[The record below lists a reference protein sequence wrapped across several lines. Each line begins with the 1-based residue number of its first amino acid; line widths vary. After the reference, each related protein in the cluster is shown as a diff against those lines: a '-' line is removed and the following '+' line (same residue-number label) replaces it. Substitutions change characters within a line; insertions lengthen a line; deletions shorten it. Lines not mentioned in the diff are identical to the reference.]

1 MGSAGQYTGT
11 CIKNRIYNMKL
22 VSPNHDL
29 VLLQEM
35 SLFSIELEVM
45 FSISAKTL
53 QDLVIWLDLK
63 SITRY
68 SPTPNFVQ

>member
-1 MGSAGQYTGT
+1 MGSAEQYTGT
-11 CIKNRIYNMKL
+11 CIKNGIYNMTL

-53 QDLVIWLDLK
+53 QDLVKDV
-63 SITRY
+63 
-68 SPTPNFVQ
+68 SPALNFI